1 MTRSALDDV
10 VGLGPGRRTR
20 LLKEFGSVRKI
31 RTLSEEELL
40 SVTWLPESVGR
51 RLYEHLHGPAQS
63 ARPTPSPVL
72 SSWRGDE

>member
-1 MTRSALDDV
+1 
-10 VGLGPGRRTR
+10 
-20 LLKEFGSVRKI
+20 VRKI

-63 ARPTPSPVL
+63 ARPATPAGL